1 MFQDVE
7 LNQVGSHGFSG
18 MVFLRRGPEK
28 ALQPSVCMVARK
40 IAVFHS
46 SKAGFV
52 LRVRGKALVCPNGL
66 REN

>member
-1 MFQDVE
+1 MFQDVG

-18 MVFLRRGPEK
+18 MVFLRRGPER
-28 ALQPSVCMVARK
+28 ALQPSVCIVARK

-52 LRVRGKALVCPNGL
+52 FHMPGKALVCPSGL
-66 REN
+66 RED